1 MMPPPLAQPAKEA
14 APPAVPLPYTSTLL
28 RTHDFNGGAEFLS
41 IAEQLSSRAL
51 PGGDPE
57 TDYEVGCIA
66 IRLCPCLSR
75 RTRVMSWRIVLSHG
89 ARDAQLVSKDDL

>member
-57 TDYEVGCIA
+57 TDYEV
-66 IRLCPCLSR
+66 RF
-75 RTRVMSWRIVLSHG
+75 V
-89 ARDAQLVSKDDL
+89 